1 MTTNVKIITSTGREL
16 IPFKLEEFV
25 VVQDNRNKTVTLAHY
40 EHKQLGNRV
49 MIFLNGTEAYLNNRG
64 RYVIA
69 QSDSSKC
76 GKLIKEEAQED
87 VDAA

>member
-1 MTTNVKIITSTGREL
+1 MSTVKIVTSTSREV

-25 VVQDNRNKTVTLAHY
+25 VVQDNRNKTVTIAHY

-49 MIFLNGTEAYLNNRG
+49 MIFLNGVEAYLNDRG

-76 GKLIKEEAQED
+76 GKLIKESPEEEQ
-87 VDAA
+87 AA